1 MPRECYHT
9 VLRHWLV
16 MTDGRLSLVYQL
28 WSVQLSTQK
37 ARRLW
42 GCLAGPVSFSFAV
55 PKFSWCSDPK
65 SKVLDL
71 TLGHKTSVQWSLKK
85 KKKRQQKNTNK
96 NYPYRAVK
104 LLCIPLTKDENL
116 FKLNTTL
123 MKTRHLHSQ
132 TNAFSLTAIV
142 CHWPFVFGQIT
153 LLLWVMDNTKAPEPV
168 TNSSAHFKFVF

>member
-1 MPRECYHT
+1 MRMPGWPSILLICCTEVQL
-9 VLRHWLV
+9 VLRPKEQSSRF
-16 MTDGRLSLVYQL
+16 DFR
-28 WSVQLSTQK
+28 TQNI
-37 ARRLW
+37 
-42 GCLAGPVSFSFAV
+42 
-55 PKFSWCSDPK
+55 CSAI
-65 SKVLDL
+65 V
-71 TLGHKTSVQWSLKK
+71 K

-142 CHWPFVFGQIT
+142 CH
-153 LLLWVMDNTKAPEPV
+153 
-168 TNSSAHFKFVF
+168 